1 MVSDLVLPG
10 RVTPTSLD
18 LPPNLSM
25 QEWAAVGHSL
35 KLMAGAVQFWVGDWF
50 AYGEAHYGEEA
61 WQYLEVTEKTL
72 ANWASVCRRVEPSRR
87 REALK
92 FSHHAEV
99 APLEPE
105 EQERVL
111 EEAASQGWSVSRIR
125 EEVQEREK
133 PNAVVVQT
141 RICPTCNGDGRI
153 PEEASE

>member
-1 MVSDLVLPG
+1 MSEAPLAVPG
-10 RVTPTSLD
+10 RITPTSLE
-18 LPPNLSM
+18 LPPNMSM
-25 QEWAAVGHSL
+25 EEWARVGDTL
-35 KLMAGAVQFWVGDWF
+35 KVMAGAVQFWVGDWF

-72 ANWASVCRRVEPSRR
+72 ANWASVCRKVEPSRR

-111 EEAASQGWSVSRIR
+111 DEAASQGWSVQRIR
-125 EEVQEREK
+125 EEVKEREEPRVEK
-133 PNAVVVQT
+133 VQT
-141 RICPTCNGDGRI
+141 RICPQCEGSGVVPID
-153 PEEASE
+153 